1 MELRF
6 VLPQLG
12 RLDELDAELLFAAV
26 FADERPPHG
35 VAGLCDWRLGGRVA
49 RLLEDGFFTGAEG
62 DVLLLPGR
70 PKTTFDKIC
79 LFGAGA
85 RDGFDE
91 AVLAAVVRRMLR
103 TMVDLRAR
111 GGVVELPGRH
121 LGRIAPERAAEIALD
136 EATRHA
142 GEIDVWVLVEDVAA
156 RAAIE
161 KLVFDIK
168 RRRQRIEEPLEPL

>member
-26 FADERPPHG
+26 FEDERPPHG

-49 RLLEDGFFTGAEG
+49 RLLEDGFFTGALG
-62 DVLLLPGR
+62 DVLLMPGR

-79 LFGAGA
+79 LFGAGP
-85 RDGFDE
+85 RESFDE
-91 AVLAAVVRRMLR
+91 DVYATIVRRMLR

-121 LGRIAPERAAEIALD
+121 GGRVAPERAAEIALD
-136 EATRHA
+136 EASLLSNA
-142 GEIDVWVLVEDVAA
+142 VDVWVLVEDVAA
-156 RAAIE
+156 RAAVE
-161 KLVFDIK
+161 KLVFDRK

>member
-6 VLPQLG
+6 VHPQLG
-12 RLDELDAELLFAAV
+12 RLDELDAELLFATV
-26 FADERPPHG
+26 FEDERPPHG

-49 RLLEDGFFTGAEG
+49 RLLAERFFTGALG
-62 DVLLLPGR
+62 DVILLPGR

-85 RDGFDE
+85 RASFDE
-91 AVLAAVVRRMLR
+91 TAYVAIVRRMLR
-103 TMVDLRAR
+103 TMTDLRAR

-121 LGRIAPERAAEIALD
+121 AGLIAAERAAEIVLE
-136 EATRHA
+136 EAVQHA
-142 GEIDVWVLVEDVAA
+142 GEIDVWVLVESAPA

-161 KLVFDIK
+161 KLVFEQK
-168 RRRQRIEEPLEPL
+168 RRRQRIEGPVELP

>member
-1 MELRF
+1 LELRF

-26 FADERPPHG
+26 FDDERPPHG

-49 RLLEDGFFTGAEG
+49 RLLEDGFFTGALG

-79 LFGAGA
+79 LFGAGS
-85 RDGFDE
+85 RERFDE
-91 AVLAAVVRRMLR
+91 EVLTAVVRAMLT
-103 TMVDLRAR
+103 TMVGLRAR
-111 GGVVELPGRH
+111 GGVVELPGRDT
-121 LGRIAPERAAEIALD
+121 RRVAPERAAEIVLE
-136 EATRHA
+136 EAAHHP
-142 GEIDVWVLVEDVAA
+142 GEIDVWVLVEELGA
-156 RAAIE
+156 RASIE
-161 KLVFDIK
+161 KLVFDLK